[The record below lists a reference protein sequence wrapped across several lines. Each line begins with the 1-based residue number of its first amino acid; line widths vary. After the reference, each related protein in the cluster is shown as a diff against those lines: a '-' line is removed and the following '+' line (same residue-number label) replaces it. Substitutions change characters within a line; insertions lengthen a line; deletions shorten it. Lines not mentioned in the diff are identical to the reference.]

1 MSSIAQNRSKEQT
14 AIDALSFEAASEKLE
29 EILAALESGELSLE
43 ESIALYEQ
51 GAALANHCENTL
63 DQAELRVR
71 QWQPGGEPTNFSGW
85 EDEQGWTADQ
95 E

>member
-1 MSSIAQNRSKEQT
+1 MDST
-14 AIDALSFEAASEKLE
+14 AENAPNGQSEIDALSFEAASEKLE

-51 GAALANHCENTL
+51 GAALANHCEKTL

-71 QWQPGGEPTNFSGW
+71 QWQPSGEPTNFSGW
-85 EDEQGWTADQ
+85 EDEQSWTA